1 MSQLRERYH
10 FIHNVFANFYND
22 MLEFFTTYLYPRFEY
37 RVVGTYDK
45 AVEYINKTCQYDRET
60 DKPMLPALVLNPS
73 GEFSPADSNA
83 GGMQYWRYP
92 NLAPTMI
99 KRLFDPIYRDQHL
112 IIHAGFIRIKGEIEL
127 IMLLNSFYEYCDLR
141 MLHINMFGGLNR
153 IIYPRFFSSFI
164 ILPESFVN
172 YVYKN
177 PYTGTTYSMDWASA
191 KASTQLVRSTAR
203 NELVLP
209 LNIKPQIS
217 LVSLSDAS
225 NRYGGTDNIAE
236 WKLSSTINYELEMPN
251 YLIIESDYLA
261 EELGLDFRYG
271 STYSAYNDYQPPDN
285 RTLSNFSWDW
295 GLNFDT
301 NSENLGYMDPN
312 DTTSTTTFISDFIW
326 KTRYFHDVTESEA
339 MDSTADLY
347 ISLPEQI
354 IYPYILIVNSKYG
367 ELKFIDHYYITDN
380 GWSLV
385 IRRDYVHLEKG
396 MILELYVYEKLE
408 VDII

>member
-22 MLEFFTTYLYPRFEY
+22 MLEYFSAYLYPRFEY

-45 AVEYINKTCQYDRET
+45 AVEYISKVCQYDRET
-60 DKPMLPALVLNPS
+60 DRPMLPALILNPS
-73 GEFSPADSNA
+73 GEFSPADANA

-112 IIHAGFIRIKGEIEL
+112 IVHAGFIRIKGEIEL

-164 ILPESFVN
+164 ILPDSFVN
-172 YVYKN
+172 YRYVN
-177 PYTGTTYSMDWASA
+177 PYTGKTYSLDWSTANASDR
-191 KASTQLVRSTAR
+191 LVRSTAR

-209 LNIKPQIS
+209 LSVKPQIS
-217 LVSLSDAS
+217 LINLADAS

-236 WKLSSTINYELEMPN
+236 WKLSSTVNYEIEIPN

-261 EELGLDFRYG
+261 EEADVEFRYG
-271 STYSAYNDYQPPDN
+271 SAYSAYNDYQPPDN
-285 RTLSNFSWDW
+285 RMLYNFSWDW
-295 GLNFDT
+295 GLESET
-301 NSENLGYMDPN
+301 NSENLGYLDPD
-312 DTTSTTTFISDFIW
+312 DTTCITRFVGDFIW
-326 KTRYFHDVTESEA
+326 KTRYFHEVSEFEA
-339 MDSTADLY
+339 ADSTADLY
-347 ISLPEQI
+347 ISIPEQI
-354 IYPYILIVNSKYG
+354 VDPKILIVNSKYG
-367 ELKFIDHYYITDN
+367 TLNYRDHYYLTDN
-380 GWSLV
+380 GWTLV
-385 IRRDYVHLEKG
+385 IRRDYVTLEKG
-396 MILELYVYEKLE
+396 MILELYVYERT
-408 VDII
+408 

>member
-172 YVYKN
+172 YVYN
-177 PYTGTTYSMDWASA
+177 
-191 KASTQLVRSTAR
+191 QLVRSTAR

>member
-22 MLEFFTTYLYPRFEY
+22 MLEYFTTYLYPRFEY

-45 AVEYINKTCQYDRET
+45 AVEYISKTCQYDRET

-73 GEFSPADSNA
+73 GEFGPADANA
-83 GGMQYWRYP
+83 GGMQLWRYP

-112 IIHAGFIRIKGEIEL
+112 IVHAGFIRIKGEIEL

-153 IIYPRFFSSFI
+153 IIYPQFFSSFI

-172 YVYKN
+172 YVYTN
-177 PYTGTTYSMDWASA
+177 PYTGTTYSIDWSTANASNH
-191 KASTQLVRSTAR
+191 LVRSTAR

-209 LNIKPQIS
+209 LNVKPQIS
-217 LVSLSDAS
+217 LINLADAS
-225 NRYGGTDNIAE
+225 NRYGGSDNIAE
-236 WKLSSTINYELEMPN
+236 WKLSSTINYEIEIPN

-261 EELGLDFRYG
+261 ENVDLEFRYG
-271 STYSAYNDYQPPDN
+271 SVYSAYNDYQPPEN
-285 RTLSNFSWDW
+285 RFLFNFSWDW

-301 NSENLGYMDPN
+301 NSENLGYMNPD
-312 DTTSTTTFISDFIW
+312 DTTCVTKVVGDFEW
-326 KTRYFHDVTESEA
+326 KTRYFHEITSGEA
-339 MDSTADLY
+339 ADSTADLQ
-347 ISLPEQI
+347 IELPEQI
-354 IYPYILIVNSKYG
+354 TYPKILIVNSKYG
-367 ELKFIDHYYITDN
+367 ELNYRDHYYITDN
-380 GWSLV
+380 GWTLV
-385 IRRDYVHLEKG
+385 IRRDYVTLETG
-396 MILELYVYEKLE
+396 MILELYVYKL
-408 VDII
+408 VGT

>member
-10 FIHNVFANFYND
+10 FIHNVFANFYNN
-22 MLEFFTTYLYPRFEY
+22 MLEYFTTYLYPRFEY

-60 DKPMLPALVLNPS
+60 DKPMLPALILNPS
-73 GEFSPADSNA
+73 GEFGPADANA

-112 IIHAGFIRIKGEIEL
+112 IVHAGFIRIKGEIEL

-153 IIYPRFFSSFI
+153 IIYPQFFSSFI

-172 YVYKN
+172 YVYTN
-177 PYTGTTYSMDWASA
+177 PYTGVTYPLDWSSANASDH
-191 KASTQLVRSTAR
+191 LVRSTAK

-209 LNIKPQIS
+209 LNVKPQIS
-217 LVSLSDAS
+217 LIGLADAS
-225 NRYGGTDNIAE
+225 NRYGGADNIAE
-236 WKLSSTINYELEMPN
+236 WKLSSTINYEIEIPN

-261 EELGLDFRYG
+261 EGVNLEFRYG
-271 STYSAYNDYQPPDN
+271 SAFSAYNDYQPPVD
-285 RTLSNFSWDW
+285 RMLYNFRWDW

-301 NSENLGYMDPN
+301 NSENLGYMNPD
-312 DTTSTTTFISDFIW
+312 DTTCITEFVGDFVW
-326 KTRYFHDVTESEA
+326 DTRYFHEISTAEA
-339 MDSTADLY
+339 ADSTSDLQ
-347 ISLPEQI
+347 ITLPEQI
-354 IYPYILIVNSKYG
+354 LYPKILIVNSKYG
-367 ELKFIDHYYITDN
+367 ELNFGDHYYITDN
-380 GWSLV
+380 GWTLV
-385 IRRDYVHLEKG
+385 IRRDHVTLETG
-396 MILELYVYEKLE
+396 MILELYVYKLKE
-408 VDII
+408 